1 MFCAFFKFE
10 YHDSARCVTRVEYD
24 LITLIA
30 VDGATVLPYHAISA
44 SAAVR
49 TLDHI
54 LKERDAIHI
63 PKLRARKRP
72 VNAGLFPPSVVN
84 FTFQTCAAV
93 LAIGSTGFDLL
104 PRCCF
109 FPC

>member
-1 MFCAFFKFE
+1 MFCAFFQFQ
-10 YHDSARCVTRVEYD
+10 YYYSARRVPRVKYD
-24 LITLIA
+24 LVTLIA
-30 VDGATVLPYHAISA
+30 VDGAAVLPYHAIGA
-44 SAAVR
+44 SPAVR

-54 LKERDAIHI
+54 LKERGAIHI

-84 FTFQTCAAV
+84 FTFRTCAAV
-93 LAIGSTGFDLL
+93 LAIGLTGFDLL
-104 PRCCF
+104 PRYCF